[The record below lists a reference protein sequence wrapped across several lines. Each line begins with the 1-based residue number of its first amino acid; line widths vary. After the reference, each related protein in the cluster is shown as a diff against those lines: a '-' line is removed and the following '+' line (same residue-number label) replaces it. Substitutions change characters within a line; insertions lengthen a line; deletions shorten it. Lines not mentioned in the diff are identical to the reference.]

1 MDPVELD
8 QYKGSWEGQMII
20 DSYQQITMKFSNDN
34 KLLLITAVYA
44 RCNTLERLELWEQLK
59 ELTQGNLLPWV
70 IGGDFTVILNE
81 EEKLGGLDFTQ
92 HEAID
97 FASCINNCSLSELK
111 TTGSKFTSPGG
122 MVE

>member
-1 MDPVELD
+1 
-8 QYKGSWEGQMII
+8 MII
-20 DSYQQITMKFSNDN
+20 DSYQQITMTFSNDN

-44 RCNTLERLELWEQLK
+44 RCNTLERLELWEQLE

-70 IGGDFTVILNE
+70 IGGDFNVILNE

-97 FASCINNCSLSELK
+97 FASCISNCALSELK
-111 TTGSKFTSPGG
+111 TTGSKFTWWNGRIEEACIFKRLNR
-122 MVE
+122 VLVN